1 MPDLS
6 TQQLKELFDQ
16 YGADLFALCYL
27 QAGRPAQA
35 LDLMAAALCD
45 MAANPRL
52 WAQAASP
59 REGFFRAAYLNC
71 LDNSL
76 RRPKR
81 RKKKKDSP
89 LEEVPRAL
97 PFTLTDPLRQVMKLR
112 LAHKAALFC
121 RERLCLSG
129 EESARVLG
137 TSPLRAQRLAESAL
151 KKAGVTQGQARANL
165 EALAPGPENLERVW
179 QEFLDQQGRGGFAA
193 RQRCRRAR
201 RFLDAA
207 MPYLALG
214 VVAVCAAAY
223 LGVEYGWF
231 GTPYTPTQPIE
242 GVITQEGYDGDS
254 AVSLPIETGDVSVF
268 VPEEGGFAEY
278 IVHNTPYSPEDI
290 LRQMVY
296 LGGAPQGTTLL
307 SANLDSGGT
316 ESSDGSTVTYTL
328 GDTLSL
334 TLEFSQEAASLSGE
348 EGERTLQAMAATF
361 AAYTAQTAGDVN
373 QLSIRCQGEE
383 LTVNGK
389 TAQDFLD
396 GQLTITR
403 TVETDY
409 RE

>member
-1 MPDLS
+1 MAAFTPDLDR
-6 TQQLKELFDQ
+6 LKDLYDH
-16 YGADLFALCYL
+16 YGAGLFALCFL
-27 QAGRPAQA
+27 QGGRPAYA
-35 LDLMAAALCD
+35 WSLMVSSLCET
-45 MAANPRL
+45 ASGPKPWRL
-52 WAQAASP
+52 ACSG
-59 REGFFRAAYLNC
+59 REGFLRVGYLNC
-71 LDNSL
+71 LDASL

-81 RKKKKDSP
+81 LKKKKDSP
-89 LEEVPRAL
+89 LAEGPRLSL
-97 PFTLTDPLRQVMKLR
+97 PFSLTDPLREIMKLR
-112 LAHKAALFC
+112 LPLRTALLC
-121 RERLCLSG
+121 REGLGFSWEETARLM
-129 EESARVLG
+129 G
-137 TSPLRAQRLAESAL
+137 TSPARCQRLYEAAL
-151 KKAGVTQGQARANL
+151 KKAGVTPAQAKANL
-165 EALAPGPENLERVW
+165 EALSPGQDALLPVW
-179 QEFLDQQGRGGFAA
+179 EEFLSQRGQTGFAA
-193 RQRCRRAR
+193 RQRYRRVR
-201 RFLDAA
+201 RTMDAA

-214 VVAVCAAAY
+214 VVAVCAVAF

-231 GTPYTPTQPIE
+231 GAPYIPTQPIE

-361 AAYTAQTAGDVN
+361 AAYTQDLDR
-373 QLSIRCQGEE
+373 LSFRCQGEE

-403 TVETDY
+403 TAETDY

>member
-45 MAANPRL
+45 MASSPRL

-137 TSPLRAQRLAESAL
+137 TSPLRAQRLAKSAL

-290 LRQMVY
+290 LRQMVL

-334 TLEFSQEAASLSGE
+334 TLEFSQEAATLSGE
-348 EGERTLQAMAATF
+348 EGERMLQAMAATF

>member
-121 RERLCLSG
+121 RERLGLSG

-151 KKAGVTQGQARANL
+151 KKAGITQGQARANL
-165 EALAPGPENLERVW
+165 EALAPGEDNLERVW

-231 GTPYTPTQPIE
+231 GAPYTPTQPIE

-290 LRQMVY
+290 LRQMVL
-296 LGGAPQGTTLL
+296 LGGAPEGTTLL

-361 AAYTAQTAGDVN
+361 AAYTQGLDR
-373 QLSIRCQGEE
+373 LSFRCQGEE

>member
-121 RERLCLSG
+121 RERLGLSG

-231 GTPYTPTQPIE
+231 GAPYTPTQPIE

-290 LRQMVY
+290 LRQMVL
-296 LGGAPQGTTLL
+296 LGGAPEGTTLL

-334 TLEFSQEAASLSGE
+334 TLEFSQEAATLSGE
-348 EGERTLQAMAATF
+348 EGERMLQAMAATF
-361 AAYTAQTAGDVN
+361 AAYTQGLD

-389 TAQDFLD
+389 TAQDFLG

-403 TVETDY
+403 TAETDY